1 MIILEIQYMCYI
13 FNKTAILCSMIHENE
28 LRGDI
33 VFSETLRKLR
43 KNKKLNQ
50 AQLAKELYI
59 SPSAV
64 SQYETGRTTPSRETL
79 NRIAAYFNVSP
90 EYLMGTSKIYEIE
103 EMLNQEYYPGTTVSE
118 ALKKIMCVR
127 GKDREALLT
136 IVDALAAYSNH
147 SGHL

>member
-1 MIILEIQYMCYI
+1 M
-13 FNKTAILCSMIHENE
+13 
-28 LRGDI
+28 
-33 VFSETLRKLR
+33 FSETLRKLR

-79 NRIAAYFNVSP
+79 NRIAAYFNVTP

-118 ALKKIMCVR
+118 VLRKIVR
-127 GKDREALLT
+127 INGKDREALLT
-136 IVDALAAYSNH
+136 IVDSLMMHSNH
-147 SGHL
+147 TG

>member
-1 MIILEIQYMCYI
+1 
-13 FNKTAILCSMIHENE
+13 MIHENE

-64 SQYETGRTTPSRETL
+64 SQYKTGRTTPSRETL

-118 ALKKIMCVR
+118 ALKKIMRVR

-136 IVDALAAYSNH
+136 IVDALAAYSNR

>member
-1 MIILEIQYMCYI
+1 
-13 FNKTAILCSMIHENE
+13 MIHENE

-64 SQYETGRTTPSRETL
+64 SQYETGRTTIKHKNHLESFLSQRFQQG
-79 NRIAAYFNVSP
+79 YF
-90 EYLMGTSKIYEIE
+90 
-103 EMLNQEYYPGTTVSE
+103 TVE
-118 ALKKIMCVR
+118 
-127 GKDREALLT
+127 KDRETTVVRTIFVLT
-136 IVDALAAYSNH
+136 KVFHVGNILRVSHIYDTKNIIHPYTK
-147 SGHL
+147 

>member
-1 MIILEIQYMCYI
+1 M
-13 FNKTAILCSMIHENE
+13 
-28 LRGDI
+28 
-33 VFSETLRKLR
+33 FSETLRKLR

-103 EMLNQEYYPGTTVSE
+103 ELLNQEYYPGTTVSE
-118 ALKKIMCVR
+118 VLRKIVR
-127 GKDREALLT
+127 INGKDREALLT
-136 IVDALAAYSNH
+136 IVDSLMMHSNH
-147 SGHL
+147 TG